1 MYCVSA
7 MIQKMLM
14 KSLHKIPKIRNIYVK
29 RNLHITSKRTGG
41 FLDCSPNAFLDKGIA
56 DR

>member
-7 MIQKMLM
+7 MIQKILM
-14 KSLHKIPKIRNIYVK
+14 KSLHKLPKIRNVYVK
-29 RNLHITSKRTGG
+29 RNLHITSKRMVG
-41 FLDCSPNAFLDKGIA
+41 FLDCSPNASLDKGIA